1 MRPVVIG
8 MVNERSQRDSDA
20 LEPYTPNGAG
30 ERLYKMVNEHHPISK
45 ERYAAAFSFV
55 NIVKGRRWSWLAALQ
70 AGAEM
75 KKRMDGV
82 RAVVLGRQ
90 VWEALEM
97 PPALWFQSHGFM
109 TLIPHPSGRN
119 LVYNSPEIRARAAM
133 VMIREGHLR

>member
-1 MRPVVIG
+1 
-8 MVNERSQRDSDA
+8 MVNERSHGAGDA

-45 ERYAAAFSFV
+45 ERYVASFRFI
-55 NIVKGRRWSWLAALQ
+55 NIIDERRWSWLVALQ
-70 AGAEM
+70 AGAEV
-75 KKRMDGV
+75 KKKIEGARV
-82 RAVVLGRQ
+82 VVLGRQ

-97 PPALWFQSHGFM
+97 PPALWFQSHGLM

-133 VMIREGHLR
+133 VMIRVGGLR